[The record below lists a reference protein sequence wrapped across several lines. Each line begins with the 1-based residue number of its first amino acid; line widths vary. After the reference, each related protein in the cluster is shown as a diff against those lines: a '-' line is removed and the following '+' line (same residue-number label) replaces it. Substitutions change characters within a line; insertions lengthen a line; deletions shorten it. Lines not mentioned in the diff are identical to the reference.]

1 MTTDNPRELRAIAQ
15 RIEMECDTIIRHGLD
30 AMPAEDQADTIALIN
45 DRLAL
50 AGHILATVRDDDGEE
65 QPDGF
70 TSVTP
75 WAGLTVSEH
84 GVSMEVVS
92 RTMPMVSLFLVN
104 KRPTRGQFRAL
115 CRGLGIGVTG

>member
-30 AMPAEDQADTIALIN
+30 AMPAEDQAGTIALIN

-50 AGHILATVRDDDGEE
+50 ADHILATVRDDDGEE
-65 QPDGF
+65 QPD
-70 TSVTP
+70 VTYEL
-75 WAGLTVSEH
+75 ADGTDIEVSEA
-84 GVSMEVVS
+84 GVWAKSFTQFDVIH
-92 RTMPMVSLFLVN
+92 LLD

-115 CRGLGIGVTG
+115 CRGLGIEVPG